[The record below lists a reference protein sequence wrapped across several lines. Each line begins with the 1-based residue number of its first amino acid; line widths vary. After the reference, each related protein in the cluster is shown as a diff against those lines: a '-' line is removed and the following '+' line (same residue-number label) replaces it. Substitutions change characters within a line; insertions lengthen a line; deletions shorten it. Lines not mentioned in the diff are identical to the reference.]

1 MEKNCRSTHLELV
14 GPIWTFT
21 HTEKNY
27 MDTGVELVGLTC
39 TLTHTAKS
47 YNFSDTFIHICEF
60 VGDVMMYGHVSRSSG
75 PAKTILQGTVRG

>member
-47 YNFSDTFIHICEF
+47 YMNTDWEHVELAHSHSQSGNEKSCMDTW
-60 VGDVMMYGHVSRSSG
+60 
-75 PAKTILQGTVRG
+75 T